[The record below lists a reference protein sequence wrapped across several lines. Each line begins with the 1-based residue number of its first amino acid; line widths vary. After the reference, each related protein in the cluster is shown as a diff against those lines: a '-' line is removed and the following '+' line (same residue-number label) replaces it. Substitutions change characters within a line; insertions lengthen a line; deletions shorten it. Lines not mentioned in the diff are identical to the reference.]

1 MIHQLIFAAPKPGM
15 TEQQF
20 QDYWVNYHAVNFA
33 SKITQIKQ
41 YSVSNR
47 IPMGQPD
54 EQVIWSGIAD
64 IWLENEKEQLESLQS
79 DPFLKGARLDE
90 PNWAAFWMTAVLD
103 TDAHVILPGDGLKKD
118 ATGVKLVVLAKR
130 KWGMPLD
137 EFRRYGLEQQTQLD
151 LKLPGLR
158 RFVVCMARDALYG
171 ISEPGFDAAACLW
184 FDSPEAF
191 QAAMDSPEGKASE
204 ASLPNFLEMK
214 YVHPMLTR
222 ENWVIG
228 PYGFD

>member
-1 MIHQLIFAAPKPGM
+1 MIHQLIFAAPRPGM

-20 QDYWVNYHAVNFA
+20 QDYWINYHAVNFA

-41 YSVSNR
+41 YSVSAR
-47 IPMGQPD
+47 IPLGQQD
-54 EQVIWSGIAD
+54 EKVIWSGIAD
-64 IWLENEKEQLESLQS
+64 IWLENEKDQLESLQS
-79 DPFLKGARLDE
+79 EPFLKGARADE
-90 PNWAAFWMTAVLD
+90 PNWAAFWLSAVLD

-118 ATGVKLVVLAKR
+118 APGVKLVVLAKR
-130 KWGMPLD
+130 KWGMPLG

-158 RFVVCMARDALYG
+158 RHVVCMARDGLYS
-171 ISEPGFDAAACLW
+171 ISEPGFDGAACMW

-191 QAAMDSPEGKASE
+191 RAAMDSPEGQASFGN
-204 ASLPNFLEMK
+204 LPNFLEMK

-222 ENWVIG
+222 EHWVIG
-228 PYGFD
+228 PNGYD